1 MFLEF
6 QFAFKYTGKMLF
18 CFSRDIIFLEMD
30 NNSISDMFYS
40 MRSELEVSISLNMFC
55 GEWKKLYQKLIQNS
69 NSFTCLTLDLSQLME
84 QWLQP
89 FFQVSWCSYCLAMV
103 LSSLV
108 VQSHLQEA
116 SGQWRWSKSTL
127 ENVNYGKCYSY

>member
-18 CFSRDIIFLEMD
+18 CFSRDMLFLEMD

-69 NSFTCLTLDLSQLME
+69 NSFTCLTLDLS
-84 QWLQP
+84 
-89 FFQVSWCSYCLAMV
+89 
-103 LSSLV
+103 
-108 VQSHLQEA
+108 
-116 SGQWRWSKSTL
+116 
-127 ENVNYGKCYSY
+127 